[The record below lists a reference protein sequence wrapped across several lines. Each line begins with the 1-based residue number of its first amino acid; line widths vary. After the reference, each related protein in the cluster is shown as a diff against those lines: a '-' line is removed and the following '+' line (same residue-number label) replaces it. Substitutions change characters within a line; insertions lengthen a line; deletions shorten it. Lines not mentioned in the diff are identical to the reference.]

1 MTTPLTIV
9 GDQLWEKIGASME
22 RVELRLQK
30 TIAILETAK
39 ISFAI
44 VGGNAVR
51 IWVAQVDPG
60 AVRATTILMY

>member
-51 IWVAQVDPG
+51 IWVA
-60 AVRATTILMY
+60 